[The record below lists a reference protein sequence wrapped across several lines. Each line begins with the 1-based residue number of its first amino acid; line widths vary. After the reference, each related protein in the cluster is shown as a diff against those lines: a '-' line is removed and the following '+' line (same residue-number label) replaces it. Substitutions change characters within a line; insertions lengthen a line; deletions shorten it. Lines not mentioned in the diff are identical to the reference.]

1 MQGVGGSSPLIFTN
15 NNKKHICRP
24 RQMCFFVVGNVYRR
38 LLDRIGNVMLYY
50 IRTRLY
56 IMFFQR
62 RYRMQRKRF
71 KPLIDKMFWI
81 ISIPL
86 CVLMTA
92 FTVFAT
98 ILQPSMLFFMLTV
111 DAFVAYFLIS
121 PLWGYVE
128 LREHTVF
135 IKYGLSDI
143 CFIKRLCPSM

>member
-1 MQGVGGSSPLIFTN
+1 
-15 NNKKHICRP
+15 
-24 RQMCFFVVGNVYRR
+24 
-38 LLDRIGNVMLYY
+38 
-50 IRTRLY
+50 
-56 IMFFQR
+56 
-62 RYRMQRKRF
+62 MQRKRF
-71 KPLIDKMFWI
+71 KPLIDKLFWI

-98 ILQPSMLFFMLTV
+98 ILQPSLLFFMLTV

-135 IKYGLSDI
+135 IKYGFFLKKEIAYDKIRTAEKTRKFYSESMMTLKNAIEHVNIKYNTFDVTTVSVVTNDD
-143 CFIKRLCPSM
+143 FIRELEARRNNI